1 MKILVTG
8 PIAETHFL
16 CELLLEDPTVEIVY
30 HCGANHSLTKTDR
43 YIPVHLVDGEQYKI
57 LDLINTVK
65 FDLVVPIGLN
75 YLFWKDF
82 ETTCDDRGIPLL
94 MPRNGLGW
102 LEWRKS
108 KTKEL
113 LTTLG
118 IPSPRYKVY
127 SREMLINN
135 FFHIKRPFVVK
146 LNADSLSGFQTV
158 VITDDNFKEEHKKF
172 VERPFVRNHD
182 LFDKSSPLYFTIEE
196 FIPGGSSKEISYHA
210 LCNEKNWQYVG
221 SVRDYKKRYEG
232 DIGFNTASTGCYGP
246 VNNVDP
252 IIHEYA
258 DKIIS
263 YLKSVGK
270 PYVGFLYLGIIISP
284 SGVPMILE
292 INTRPGTPEIIPI
305 LLGIKNNIAELLY
318 AAATNAVIPPIE
330 HNDKQIVSIRLI
342 NKNYTLE
349 NVLNPTG
356 DTIFP
361 KLPDDDE
368 LYINV
373 GPITMPMTGGNVT
386 ATASTIDEA
395 SDKIYT
401 YLQDLDLC
409 DFTYRTDI
417 GYLK

>member
-16 CELLLEDPTVEIVY
+16 SNLLLEDPTVEIVY
-30 HCGANHSLTKTDR
+30 HCGANHSLLKTDR

-57 LDLINTVK
+57 LDLIKTVK
-65 FDLVVPIGLN
+65 FDLVVPIGIN

-82 ETTCDDRGIPLL
+82 ETTCDDRGIPIL
-94 MPRNGLGW
+94 MPRNNLGW
-102 LEWRKS
+102 LEWQKS

-113 LTTLG
+113 LATLG
-118 IPSPRYKVY
+118 IPSPKYKVY
-127 SREMLINN
+127 SKDMLVND

-158 VITDDNFKEEHKKF
+158 VITDDNFEEEYKRF
-172 VERPFVRNHD
+172 VERPFVRHHD
-182 LFDKSSPLYFTIEE
+182 LFDKTSPLYYTVEE
-196 FIPGGSSKEISYHA
+196 FIPGSGKELSYHA
-210 LCNEKNWQYVG
+210 LCNNINWQYLG

-232 DIGFNTASTGCYGP
+232 DIGGNTVSTGCYSP

-258 DKIIS
+258 DRIIN
-263 YLKSVGK
+263 YLKSVGR

-284 SGVPMILE
+284 DGVPMILE
-292 INTRPGTPEIIPI
+292 INTRPGTPEMIPL

-318 AAATNAVIPPIE
+318 AAATNSTIPTIE
-330 HNDKQIVSIRLI
+330 FNDKQTVSVRLI

-349 NVLNPTG
+349 NVLNPPI
-356 DTIFP
+356 DIKFP
-361 KLPDDDE
+361 TLPINNE
-368 LYINV
+368 LYINLA
-373 GPITMPMTGGNVT
+373 PSTQTMYSGSVT
-386 ATASTIDEA
+386 AIAPTINEA
-395 SDKIYT
+395 SDKIYR

-409 DFTYRTDI
+409 DFTYRKDI
-417 GYLK
+417 GYLP